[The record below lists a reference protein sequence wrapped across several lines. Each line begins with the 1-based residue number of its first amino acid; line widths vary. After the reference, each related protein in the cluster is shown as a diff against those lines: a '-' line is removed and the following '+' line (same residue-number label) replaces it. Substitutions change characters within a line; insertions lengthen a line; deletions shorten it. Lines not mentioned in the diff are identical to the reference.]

1 MIIGLLELLFW
12 SFVGGL
18 VGSLFMDIASSGVQK
33 LSGGSAAL
41 IDRWGLVGRWCLGM
55 FDGRFVYKN
64 ISQASP
70 LKNEN
75 SAGWFFHYLIGGG
88 VGFMY
93 PIFYLA
99 SNVPMPE
106 NHLIPGLL
114 FGLATVTLPWCIMF
128 PAFGMGFFGVRASNN
143 TVRLIR
149 NTITHIFYGLGF
161 GIVLNITSL

>member
-1 MIIGLLELLFW
+1 LIMGLSELFFW

-18 VGSLFMDIASSGVQK
+18 VGALFLDIASSGVQK

-55 FDGRFVYKN
+55 FNRRFVYKN

-106 NHLIPGLL
+106 NHLISGLL
-114 FGLATVTLPWCIMF
+114 FGLVTVILPWCIMF
-128 PAFGMGFFGVRASNN
+128 PAFGMGFFGIRASNN
-143 TVRLIR
+143 TVRLIKT
-149 NTITHIFYGLGF
+149 TIIHISYGLGF
-161 GIVLNITSL
+161 GIVLNIASL

>member
-1 MIIGLLELLFW
+1 MIMGLSELFFW

-18 VGSLFMDIASSGVQK
+18 VGALFLDIASSGVQK

-41 IDRWGLVGRWCLGM
+41 IDRWGMVGRWCLGM
-55 FDGRFVYKN
+55 FDGRFVYKD

-99 SNVPMPE
+99 FNVPMPE
-106 NHLIPGLL
+106 NHLISGLL
-114 FGLATVTLPWCIMF
+114 FGLVTVILPWCIMF
-128 PAFGMGFFGVRASNN
+128 PAFGMGFFGIRASNN
-143 TVRLIR
+143 TGRLIKT
-149 NTITHIFYGLGF
+149 TIIHISYGLGF
-161 GIVLNITSL
+161 GIVLNIASL